1 MIMKCH
7 GALALTCFSIYKC
20 VTQMWQRRHRHQPT
34 WTKIWLMMLFL
45 LWLICHL
52 NPISPKIKRRVSAPV
67 VAAQA
72 NKPGLGW
79 RHNKAGQFQTL
90 LNKISAFLEPAMTW
104 VIWSCFKWDRTSDA
118 NCPCWCTKLCFCV
131 CILPSVNWDDFN
143 ERVLPDLG
151 QVQSGTP
158 ESPTSIFLLSQETN
172 RVTWKG
178 KKNQLY

>member
-1 MIMKCH
+1 MAQTSAHMDQNLADD
-7 GALALTCFSIYKC
+7 ALSALI
-20 VTQMWQRRHRHQPT
+20 
-34 WTKIWLMMLFL
+34 
-45 LWLICHL
+45 
-52 NPISPKIKRRVSAPV
+52 NPSFKSDIPKIKRRVSAPV

-79 RHNKAGQFQTL
+79 RHNKAGQIQTL
-90 LNKISAFLEPAMTW
+90 LNKISAFLGPAMTQ
-104 VIWSCFKWDRTSDA
+104 VIWSCFKCDHTSDA

-158 ESPTSIFLLSQETN
+158 ESPTSIFLLSQ
-172 RVTWKG
+172 
-178 KKNQLY
+178 